1 MQSHDKQMLTSQII
15 EETEEY
21 DLNST
26 LELNQLFNLSLVRI
40 SVVLDKRIHLL
51 ALFKKEYFDFL

>member
-21 DLNST
+21 ELYST
-26 LELNQLFNLSLVRI
+26 LKLNQLFNLSLVRI